1 MQVAE
6 FSGNNTSKIQS
17 NAEIIFFPSTVRQ
30 RYCGLLLDM
39 TVWSTHR
46 LDGTGQLFGL
56 VGEAERDVQVGAQDH
71 GDGGLPLVLLVVF
84 QGVRLLHLRAV
95 V

>member
-1 MQVAE
+1 M
-6 FSGNNTSKIQS
+6 FSFYVLK
-17 NAEIIFFPSTVRQ
+17 VR
-30 RYCGLLLDM
+30 RHYCGLLLDM
-39 TVWSTHR
+39 TVCSTHR

-56 VGEAERDVQVGAQDH
+56 IGEAERDVQVGAQDH

-84 QGVRLLHLRAV
+84 QGVRLLYLRAV